1 MSSAPAADESPAVE
15 VPPVLVGGVPRSG
28 THIVAHLI
36 GSHPSY
42 FVIPY
47 EVMAQS
53 DRQEGIV
60 AYLNGSID
68 RDELIEKFR
77 TVWWRRPTAWRPDVE
92 RGLFKLI
99 SRDDLE
105 AVLDAFRAAP
115 PEDRLAGARALA
127 HALFDRVTA
136 GSAKPGWVDHSPW
149 NITSAPEVLP
159 LFPDAKFIHVVR
171 DGRDRAA
178 SVMRLPWG
186 AESFPG
192 AVRRWGLILRKGE
205 EVARQIP
212 ASQFLVLHLEDLVL
226 LDRERTY
233 ERMLE
238 FLELS
243 DDPAMRAFFESEV
256 SPERAHLGRW
266 RVELSET
273 EREQVD
279 AAYRKVLAELHAE
292 GISCAPPDRELDIA
306 YGASAGRSSID
317 PWADGLGEDI

>member
-1 MSSAPAADESPAVE
+1 MSSAPAAEESPALG

-36 GSHPSY
+36 GSHASY

-53 DRQEGIV
+53 DKREGLV

-68 RDELIEKFR
+68 RDELVEKLR
-77 TVWWRRPTAWRPDVE
+77 TVWWRRPLPWRPDLE

-99 SRDDLE
+99 SHDDLE
-105 AVLDAFRAAP
+105 AVLDVFRAAP
-115 PEDRLAGARALA
+115 PDDRLAAARALA
-127 HALFDRVTA
+127 DALFAKVTA
-136 GSAKPGWVDHSPW
+136 GSSKPGWVDHSPW
-149 NITSAPEVLP
+149 NISSAPDVLP

-178 SVMRLPWG
+178 SVVRLPWG
-186 AESFPG
+186 AESFTG

-205 EVARQIP
+205 EVAGRIP
-212 ASQFLVLHLEDLVL
+212 PRQFLVLHLEDLVL
-226 LDRERTY
+226 LDRERSY
-233 ERMLE
+233 ERLLE

-266 RVELSET
+266 QVELSEA
-273 EREQVD
+273 EQEEVD
-279 AAYRKVLAELHAE
+279 AAYRKVLAELRAE
-292 GISCAPPDRELDIA
+292 GISCAPPDRELGVA
-306 YGASAGRSSID
+306 YGASAGRSTVD